1 MEYNRKKVVVRH
13 SIRTEIAADRPS
25 LSSKK
30 RRIFMINDQSSP
42 SHASTQTSTPRAHT
56 VTAVKKL
63 RLLARLTRGCLL
75 GGIAYLLGACPTLFG
90 AAPLGL
96 ALLAAS
102 SSYTWYIL
110 SGLLLSA
117 IYHPTGLSG
126 WTWAGVYILC
136 VILRLTVRFFVDPPT
151 LPDGRPCTGRTYL
164 RLCWV
169 SFTHNIG
176 LAAQDTPPDA
186 YTDYYP
192 GADNFHIPS
201 QRSTTAASDAHEAPQ
216 ETERPETELHPRLF
230 WEHPFLRILTGA
242 VCGLTAGIF
251 GLIMGGF
258 HVYDLLSALTLLLL
272 TPLATFLL
280 ISCLGETGMTLL
292 FSPDPL
298 GRRQALRARS
308 VHAPKTS
315 VSRRFHAL
323 PLCSICFLLACT
335 VFAARQFSP
344 TLGTP
349 YLTVSFSTLLG
360 LTFTLLTSSKLG
372 ALPGLTVGTVCGL
385 AASPALSPLFILC
398 AGSYSLL
405 SPFSSR
411 LGAIGGCIVGGLW
424 CIAAEGVSAIL
435 PLLPALLIAPPAFF
449 LAERMGD
456 RLPFSSSKQET
467 TDSDMRDIT
476 AILSSALS
484 VESHARERRAKM
496 QALADAFDSLSK
508 RFYSLSSQLKRPRM
522 LDLRN
527 ICDES
532 FGKQCAHCRNR
543 DVCWGAEY
551 DRTLEAQAR
560 LAAQLHASGRAGV
573 SALPDSL
580 REFCPYMETLVGDIN
595 KRCARMTE
603 NLLRSEKTEVF
614 AADYAAIATLLT
626 DALEEEGRDARDF
639 TRNRGAAD
647 AIYDYLTEL
656 GVGVQGV
663 VVGGKLPSPSGEQ
676 APSPGRLRII
686 VRCGDPSP
694 IASRMEEVLEHF
706 TTVCGGKFSAPTLEV
721 EDRGSVLT
729 FYSEASLS
737 ATYAGSTVPAGHGFS
752 EDLPPP
758 LTHDTPPNGYT
769 PPAVCGDHIAMFRTD
784 NAYFY
789 ALISDGMGTG
799 EDASLTSDIC
809 AVFLEK
815 MLRAGNKVDI
825 SLRMLDNYVYS
836 KNAGTKDEC
845 SATVDL
851 MELDLIDGQAVF
863 AKNGASPT
871 YVVREGKV
879 YKLHTSSLPIGILP
893 DTPRELLRFRTHPG
907 DVVVM
912 VSDGITL
919 GNDECPWLMDLLA
932 SPLPLSMDSLR
943 MDIIKRA
950 LTAGSEDDLSAIAI
964 RVEER

>member
-1 MEYNRKKVVVRH
+1 
-13 SIRTEIAADRPS
+13 
-25 LSSKK
+25 
-30 RRIFMINDQSSP
+30 MINDHSSP
-42 SHASTQTSTPRAHT
+42 PRASTHTASRAAPA
-56 VTAVKKL
+56 TAEKKL
-63 RLLARLTRGCLL
+63 RLLARLVRGCLF
-75 GGIAYLLGACPTLFG
+75 GGTAFLLGACPTLFS

-117 IYHPTGLSG
+117 VYRPTGLSG

-169 SFTHNIG
+169 SFTRNVG
-176 LAAQDTPPDA
+176 LAAQDTSPDA
-186 YTDYYP
+186 YNDYYP

-201 QRSTTAASDAHEAPQ
+201 QRDTTAASDSRVSPHASHEIERQ
-216 ETERPETELHPRLF
+216 ETEIHPRLF

-251 GLIMGGF
+251 GLITNGL
-258 HVYDLLSALTLLLL
+258 HVYDLLGALSLFLL
-272 TPLATFLL
+272 TPVATFLL
-280 ISCLGETGMTLL
+280 ISCFGETGMTLL
-292 FSPDPL
+292 FAPDPL
-298 GRRQALRARS
+298 GRRQALRS
-308 VHAPKTS
+308 HAFRPEKNS

-323 PLCSICFLLACT
+323 PLCSVCFLLACA

-344 TLGTP
+344 ALGTP
-349 YLTVSFSTLLG
+349 YLTVSLSTLLG
-360 LTFTLLTSSKLG
+360 LTLTLLASSKLG
-372 ALPGLTVGTVCGL
+372 VIPGLAVGVICGL
-385 AASPALSPLFILC
+385 AAAPALSPVFILC
-398 AGSYSLL
+398 AGAYALLTPL
-405 SPFSSR
+405 SPKAS
-411 LGAIGGCIVGGLW
+411 AVGGCVAGGLW
-424 CIAAEGVSAIL
+424 CLAAEGSAALL
-435 PLLPALLIAPPAFF
+435 PLLPAMLLAPPVFF

-456 RLPFSSSKQET
+456 RLPAPGAKQET
-467 TDSDMRDIT
+467 TDSDMRDVT

-484 VESHARERRAKM
+484 IESHARERRAKM
-496 QALADAFDSLSK
+496 QALATAFDSLSK
-508 RFYSLSSQLKRPRM
+508 RFYSLSNQLKRPRM

-560 LAAQLHASGRAGV
+560 LAAQLHASGKANPA
-573 SALPDSL
+573 ALPDSL
-580 REFCPYMETLVGDIN
+580 QDFCPHMESLVSDIN
-595 KRCARMTE
+595 SRCARMTE

-626 DALEEEGRDARDF
+626 DALEEEGREAQDF
-639 TRNRGAAD
+639 TRNRAAAD
-647 AIYDYLTEL
+647 AIYDYLTEM
-656 GVGVQGV
+656 GVTVQGV
-663 VVGGKLPSPSGEQ
+663 VVGGKLNTVQGGQ
-676 APSPGRLRII
+676 ATSPGRLRVI
-686 VRCGDPSP
+686 VRGIDFTP
-694 IASRMEEVLEHF
+694 IASRMAEVRNQLASI
-706 TTVCGGKFSAPTLEV
+706 CGGKFAPPTLEV
-721 EDRGSVLT
+721 EDRGAILT
-729 FYSEASLS
+729 FYSEAGLT
-737 ATYAGSTVPAGHGFS
+737 AAYAGSTVPAGYGS
-752 EDLPPP
+752 REELPSA
-758 LTHDTPPNGYT
+758 LTHETPADTYT
-769 PPAVCGDHIAMFRTD
+769 PPSVCGDHIAMFRTD

-836 KNAGTKDEC
+836 KNAGTGDEC

-851 MELDLIDGQAVF
+851 MELDLMDGQAVF
-863 AKNGASPT
+863 AKNGAAPT

-950 LTAGSEDDLSAIAI
+950 LSAGSEDDLSAIAI